1 MLVKMENLNW
11 VYSKQKY
18 FDEKGF
24 LWRFREDLGGN
35 VLATEDRIFSWN
47 SIPKS
52 SRTIL
57 ISSILIILFITPN
70 FAEGYESS
78 WSLVGEESDNNY
90 NAAIIDENGDAWVFG
105 DNGTIVFGDNLE
117 EWRYFNSPTT
127 ETLTTA
133 YANDEM
139 VVAAG
144 NNGAV
149 IYKQYNSENWVE
161 INTGLQLDINS
172 ISINSDNEIFIVLN
186 EGGIWCFKEESWIQ
200 KESLVSENLY
210 DITFEGER
218 GLISGSSGMILGS
231 ENNGEN
237 WGIRETPIEVS
248 NSDIISID
256 FYKIN
261 RGYAITSDGQI
272 LKSTQE
278 ELTTSVGYY
287 WDLKEIESEN
297 MSTSLNLNLT
307 SLEVL
312 STTKILLSGENG
324 YIALSKDGGNI
335 VIPQLLPIE
344 SSFTINDIAM
354 KTAFKGIIVGDNGT
368 ILYTEEGGEDEAVG
382 FEIVDLSDFSEFV
395 DFTKDNLLDGLK
407 ATLKIVIIGILLGF
421 FIGIALAM
429 CKTAPTTLKQM
440 IESDLEKTVL
450 LFWLI
455 LPITISFSRS
465 YGTGS
470 GIISFLGLISLLTIF
485 NYYINKNRLINEGF
499 LGVTIPNEY
508 RKHIISILGVTLLIG
523 LPLGEQFGITG
534 GIELIYN
541 SIIDF
546 HAFHLGSD
554 TFKIS
559 AQLGYIFAPIGD
571 PGAFI
576 ELLLGMG
583 LTYLGILFMTSNGKY
598 SKRTFYYGKAIIA
611 ILLWLFVLTEL
622 FVGFEFSDNNIKN
635 GTDFLRIFGW
645 RILVLIIGL
654 LVTKRILPDEFSS
667 RNAKSE
673 EYNIS
678 LDPWKIRP
686 LQTIATLYTDFFRNT
701 PLLVQFMFIHFG
713 LQLGKDI
720 QNIGLDLTG
729 DLIIISSYLGPFD
742 SFLSPSIDYVSESLF
757 GPGKRSYL
765 SAIFA
770 LGLNS
775 AAYQC
780 ETIRGAIAAIPSG
793 QMEAG
798 RSIGLTYMG
807 TMRLIILPQAIRI
820 CIPPLGNEM
829 VNLVLNSSLASVIAY
844 TELTRQG
851 KLIVAITFQIFWTWG
866 MVMIAYFVVTWSLAL
881 LLRRLEEKTRIPGL
895 GISGGN

>member
-1 MLVKMENLNW
+1 
-11 VYSKQKY
+11 
-18 FDEKGF
+18 
-24 LWRFREDLGGN
+24 
-35 VLATEDRIFSWN
+35 VLAVEDRIFSWQ

-52 SRTIL
+52 SRVIL

-78 WSLVGEESDNNY
+78 WNLVGQHSDNNY
-90 NAAIIDENGDAWVFG
+90 NAAVIDENGDAWIFG
-105 DNGTIVFGDNLE
+105 DNGEIVFGDDLE
-117 EWRYFNSPTT
+117 EWIAFNSPTT
-127 ETLTTA
+127 ENLTTA
-133 YANDEM
+133 YANDELI
-139 VVAAG
+139 VAAG
-144 NNGAV
+144 NNGSV
-149 IYKQYNSENWVE
+149 IYKPYNEENWIELNTE
-161 INTGLQLDINS
+161 IQLDINS
-172 ISINSDNEIFIVLN
+172 ISINSNNEIFIVLD
-186 EGGIWCFKEESWIQ
+186 GGEIWCFKGEIWI
-200 KESLVSENLY
+200 KIESLVSVNLY

-218 GLISGSSGMILGS
+218 GLISGSSGIILGS
-231 ENNGEN
+231 ENNGET
-237 WGIRETPIEVS
+237 WEIRETPSEVAS
-248 NSDIISID
+248 SDIISIE

-278 ELTTSVGYY
+278 ELTTAVGYY
-287 WDLKEIESEN
+287 WNLKEIESEN
-297 MSTSLNLNLT
+297 MSTSLDINLT
-307 SLEVL
+307 SIEVL
-312 STTKILLSGENG
+312 STTKILLSGDNG

-344 SSFTINDIAM
+344 SDFTINDIAM
-354 KTAFKGIIVGDNGT
+354 ETAFIGIIVGDNGT
-368 ILYTEEGGEDEAVG
+368 ILYTEDGGEDEPVG

-395 DFTKDNLLDGLK
+395 DFTKDNLWDGLK
-407 ATLKIVIIGILLGF
+407 ATLKIVIFGILLGF

-440 IESDLEKTVL
+440 IESDLEKTML

-455 LPITISFSRS
+455 IPITIFCSRC
-465 YGTGS
+465 YGTGLGLFS
-470 GIISFLGLISLLTIF
+470 SLGIIGLLALL
-485 NYYINKNRLINEGF
+485 NYHINKKRLINEGF
-499 LGVTIPNEY
+499 LGFSIPNEY
-508 RKHIISILGVTLLIG
+508 RKYIIRILGATLLLG
-523 LPLGEQFGITG
+523 LPLGGNWGING

-546 HAFHLGSD
+546 HAFHLGSG
-554 TFKIS
+554 TFKLS

-571 PGAFI
+571 PNAFFGLI
-576 ELLLGMG
+576 LGIG
-583 LTYLGILFMTSNGKY
+583 LTYLGILFLSSNGKY
-598 SKRTFYYGKAIIA
+598 SKRTFYYGRSIITVA
-611 ILLWLFVLTEL
+611 LWSFILTEIFVDL
-622 FVGFEFSDNNIKN
+622 NFSDIDITSVVGFLE
-635 GTDFLRIFGW
+635 IFGW
-645 RILVLIIGL
+645 RILMLIIGI
-654 LVTKRILPDEFSS
+654 LVTKRILPSEFVS
-667 RNAKSE
+667 RTAMSE
-673 EYNIS
+673 DYNIS
-678 LDPWKIRP
+678 LEPWKIRP

-713 LQLGKDI
+713 LQLGKHI
-720 QNIGLDLTG
+720 QNIGLDLTQ
-729 DLIIISSYLGPFD
+729 DLSIISSYFGPLD
-742 SFLSPSIDYVSESLF
+742 NFLSPIIDYVSESLF